1 MAGPLDVFME
11 ANGFVAPGDGYD
23 ITLVAA
29 DCAPLRASNGLRISA
44 DLAFSDA
51 NKPWDLVLVAG
62 GPGLPTAEADPQ
74 LTEWLANAALQ
85 AGRYVRC
92 APGHLRSA
100 MQACLTTRR

>member
-1 MAGPLDVFME
+1 MKTVALAIFPGVQSLDVAGPLDVFME

-29 DCAPLRASNGLRISA
+29 DCAPLRASNGLRMSA

-51 NKPWDLVLVAG
+51 KRPWDLVLVAG

-74 LTEWLANAALQ
+74 LTEWLANAALH
-85 AGRYVRC
+85 AERYGSV
-92 APGHLRSA
+92 
-100 MQACLTTRR
+100 